1 VPVTLIQVPYHL
13 GRERVGLGA
22 GPERLAEVLATDAE
36 VVTVER
42 PGEFSNEVAAS
53 FAVIRALAARVH
65 DAVAAGSFP
74 VVVAGNCSSALGTVA
89 GLGGENL
96 GVVWFDAHGD
106 FHTPET
112 SESGFF
118 DGMALAMLTGSGWR
132 AARAT
137 VDGLRPVPERSVVLV
152 GARDLDAGEDDRLR
166 DSEVALTG
174 REGLERHLDRLR
186 ERIADVY
193 VHVDLDVLDPA
204 EGRVNSWAAPDGL
217 STRDVESAI
226 DEIGR
231 RFTIRGAALTAYDP
245 RCDPDGRV
253 PAAAAS
259 ILAALRRAAPRSLP
273 ETGAS

>member
-1 VPVTLIQVPYHL
+1 MPLRLIQVPYHL
-13 GRERVGLGA
+13 GREGVGLGA
-22 GPERLAEVLATDAE
+22 GPERLADALAVDAE

-42 PGEFSNEVAAS
+42 PGEFCNEIAAS
-53 FAVIRALAARVH
+53 FDVIRALAASVREV
-65 DAVAAGSFP
+65 VADGAFP

-89 GLGGENL
+89 GLGFENL

-118 DGMALAMLTGSGWR
+118 DGMALAMLTGSGWG

-166 DSEVALTG
+166 DSEVTLTG

-186 ERIADVY
+186 ERTGDVY
-193 VHVDLDVLDPA
+193 VHVDLDALDPA
-204 EGRVNSWAAPDGL
+204 EGRANWWAAPGGL

-231 RFTIRGAALTAYDP
+231 RFTIRAAALTAYDP
-245 RCDPDGRV
+245 RCDPDGKV

-259 ILAALRRAAPRSLP
+259 ILAAVRRAAQPV
-273 ETGAS
+273 TDASAS

>member
-1 VPVTLIQVPYHL
+1 MPLRLIQVPYHL
-13 GRERVGLGA
+13 GREGVGLGA
-22 GPERLAEVLATDAE
+22 GPERLADALAVDAE

-42 PGEFSNEVAAS
+42 PGEFRNEIAAS
-53 FAVIRALAARVH
+53 FDVIRALAASVREV
-65 DAVAAGSFP
+65 VADGAFP

-89 GLGGENL
+89 GLGFENL

-118 DGMALAMLTGSGWR
+118 DGMALAMLTGSGWH

-137 VDGLRPVPERSVVLV
+137 VDGLRPVPEGSVLLV
-152 GARDLDAGEDDRLR
+152 GARDFDAGEDDRLR
-166 DSEVALTG
+166 DSEVGLTG
-174 REGLERHLDRLR
+174 REGLETHLDRLR
-186 ERIADVY
+186 ERTGDVY
-193 VHVDLDVLDPA
+193 VHVDLDALDPA
-204 EGRVNSWAAPDGL
+204 EGRVNWWSAPGGL

-245 RCDPDGRV
+245 RCDPEGKV

-259 ILAALRRAAPRSLP
+259 ILAAVRRAAQPV
-273 ETGAS
+273 TDASAS